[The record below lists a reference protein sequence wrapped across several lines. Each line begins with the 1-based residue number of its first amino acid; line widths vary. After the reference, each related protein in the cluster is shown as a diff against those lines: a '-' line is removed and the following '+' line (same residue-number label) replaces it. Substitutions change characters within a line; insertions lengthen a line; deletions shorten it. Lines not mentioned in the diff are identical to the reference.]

1 MADRYQ
7 DRAYPAGDDYD
18 SGGDRHAPARG
29 ESDPL
34 AELARLIGQTDPF
47 AIGRANH
54 RVQPRDV
61 EPEEY
66 QEPEVGDDEPPAEL
80 PPWMQRANSQQA
92 FDSPPEAPSQD
103 YPSAV
108 HPLRRYATPVAAAAT
123 DYHQAPPFD
132 DAEQETD
139 PSRYDEALYGQLDT
153 GAEDSAQ
160 DLAYQDDPYAYDD
173 SEEPEEPVR
182 RRGGGLIT
190 VLMVFALAVLG
201 TGAAF
206 AYRTYVVVPR
216 SGEPPIIKADN
227 TPTKV
232 VPAPADASAKVA
244 DRLATADGTEKIVP
258 REEAP
263 VDLNAKSAPR
273 VVLAPMNPNQPP
285 PVNAA
290 PVAPP
295 AAAPN
300 NPLAAIEARKIKTLP
315 VRGDQA
321 DAAATPVASPPPAAK
336 PAPAPRTAAPKNPA
350 SANASA
356 NAPLSLSPQAPQ
368 AAPERRPRVAA
379 NNPVEAEPASAAPAS
394 APAAGGGGYVVQVS
408 SQRNEADAQASYK
421 ALQGKFPAVLG
432 SHAPLIKRADL
443 GEKGIYYRATVG
455 PYDSPDE
462 AKKLCSDLKAA
473 GGQCNVVKY

>member
-18 SGGDRHAPARG
+18 SGGDPHVPARG

-47 AIGRANH
+47 AMGRANH
-54 RVQPRDV
+54 RAQPRDV

-80 PPWMQRANSQQA
+80 PPWMQRANAQ
-92 FDSPPEAPSQD
+92 PEAPAQD

-108 HPLRRYATPVAAAAT
+108 HPLRRYATPVAAPAT

-132 DAEQETD
+132 DAEQEPD

-153 GAEDSAQ
+153 GAGESGEN
-160 DLAYQDDPYAYDD
+160 LAYQDDPYAYED
-173 SEEPEEPVR
+173 SEEPQDPVR
-182 RRGGGLIT
+182 RRGGGLVT

-232 VPAPADASAKVA
+232 VPAAADAGAKVV
-244 DRLATADGTEKIVP
+244 DRLASGDGTEKIVP

-285 PVNAA
+285 PVNAVPA
-290 PVAPP
+290 APP
-295 AAAPN
+295 PAAAAAPN
-300 NPLAAIEARKIKTLP
+300 NPLASIEARKIKTLP

-321 DAAATPVASPPPAAK
+321 DAAATPVAPPQPAAK
-336 PAPAPRTAAPKNPA
+336 PAPAPRAAAPKNPS
-350 SANASA
+350 SANAS
-356 NAPLSLSPQAPQ
+356 APLSLSPQAAQ

-379 NNPVEAEPASAAPAS
+379 NNPVEAEPAS
-394 APAAGGGGYVVQVS
+394 PAAGGGGYVVQVS

-455 PYDSPDE
+455 PYESPDE
-462 AKKLCSDLKAA
+462 AKRLCSELKAA

>member
-1 MADRYQ
+1 
-7 DRAYPAGDDYD
+7 
-18 SGGDRHAPARG
+18 
-29 ESDPL
+29 
-34 AELARLIGQTDPF
+34 
-47 AIGRANH
+47 
-54 RVQPRDV
+54 
-61 EPEEY
+61 
-66 QEPEVGDDEPPAEL
+66 
-80 PPWMQRANSQQA
+80 
-92 FDSPPEAPSQD
+92 
-103 YPSAV
+103 
-108 HPLRRYATPVAAAAT
+108 
-123 DYHQAPPFD
+123 
-132 DAEQETD
+132 
-139 PSRYDEALYGQLDT
+139 
-153 GAEDSAQ
+153 
-160 DLAYQDDPYAYDD
+160 
-173 SEEPEEPVR
+173 
-182 RRGGGLIT
+182 
-190 VLMVFALAVLG
+190 VLG

-232 VPAPADASAKVA
+232 VPAAADAGAKVV
-244 DRLATADGTEKIVP
+244 DRLATGDGTEKIVP

-263 VDLNAKSAPR
+263 VDLNTKSAPR

-285 PVNAA
+285 PVNAVPA
-290 PVAPP
+290 AQPPSPP

-300 NPLAAIEARKIKTLP
+300 NPLASIDARKIKTLP

-321 DAAATPVASPPPAAK
+321 DAAAPPVASPPTAK
-336 PAPAPRTAAPKNPA
+336 PAPAPRAAAPKSPS

-379 NNPVEAEPASAAPAS
+379 NNPADAEPASPAPAS
-394 APAAGGGGYVVQVS
+394 PAAGGGGYVVQVS

-455 PYDSPDE
+455 PYDSSDD

>member
-1 MADRYQ
+1 
-7 DRAYPAGDDYD
+7 
-18 SGGDRHAPARG
+18 
-29 ESDPL
+29 
-34 AELARLIGQTDPF
+34 
-47 AIGRANH
+47 
-54 RVQPRDV
+54 
-61 EPEEY
+61 
-66 QEPEVGDDEPPAEL
+66 
-80 PPWMQRANSQQA
+80 
-92 FDSPPEAPSQD
+92 
-103 YPSAV
+103 V
-108 HPLRRYATPVAAAAT
+108 HPLRRYATPVAAPAT

-132 DAEQETD
+132 NAEQEPD

-153 GAEDSAQ
+153 GADESGEN
-160 DLAYQDDPYAYDD
+160 LAYQDDPYAYED
-173 SEEPEEPVR
+173 SEEPQDPVR
-182 RRGGGLIT
+182 RRGGGLVT

-232 VPAPADASAKVA
+232 VPAAADAGAKVV
-244 DRLATADGTEKIVP
+244 DRLASGDGAEKIVP

-285 PVNAA
+285 PVNAVPA
-290 PVAPP
+290 APP
-295 AAAPN
+295 PAAAAAPN
-300 NPLAAIEARKIKTLP
+300 NPLASIEARKIKTLP

-321 DAAATPVASPPPAAK
+321 DAAGTPVAPPQPAAK
-336 PAPAPRTAAPKNPA
+336 PAPAPRAAAPKNPS
-350 SANASA
+350 SANAS
-356 NAPLSLSPQAPQ
+356 APLSLSPQAAQ

-379 NNPVEAEPASAAPAS
+379 NNPVEAEPAS
-394 APAAGGGGYVVQVS
+394 PAAGGGYVVQVS

-455 PYDSPDE
+455 PYESPDE
-462 AKKLCSDLKAA
+462 AKRLCSELKAA